1 MSTASR
7 DAVWVVN
14 LNETKEPYIRCSDLR
29 GKGHFGGGGQKT
41 QPIMKYRAYLALG
54 KVIRQLAAVMW
65 SFAASTAVT
74 GCCYQ

>member
-1 MSTASR
+1 MR
-7 DAVWVVN
+7 PKNHILDAQISQ
-14 LNETKEPYIRCSDLR
+14 ER
-29 GKGHFGGGGQKT
+29 GIFLGGGQKT